1 MRRTSDL
8 VLPLDPGYTAHR
20 EAEERRK
27 QTREWLRRSERAGR
41 APSVVPDGS
50 EATAPGERERKRDY
64 SR

>member
-1 MRRTSDL
+1 MRHTPDL

-20 EAEERRK
+20 EAEERHK
-27 QTREWLRRSERAGR
+27 QTREWLRRRERESQ

-50 EATAPGERERKRDY
+50 EATAPGVRERKRDY